1 MMRTD
6 REYRTKMTDNGSTV
20 MCVRGGNVGME
31 DGHWWL
37 GVGSSGNRGKGR
49 RCILI
54 RVISVYR

>member
-1 MMRTD
+1 
-6 REYRTKMTDNGSTV
+6 MTDNGSTV